1 MYGIFT
7 DPRRLLLLP
16 LIVFSVSLLG
26 AAPLKESSVHVII
39 YHTFLGKERVSTDFS
54 VDELRE
60 HMERLKGQ
68 GYRFVTIAEMERGA
82 VSGTRNVL
90 VCIDDG
96 NKSVYRAY
104 REVLGPMGIKPL
116 LAIYPNIIG
125 RRKYALTWDE
135 LRALAADG
143 CEIAAH
149 GFFHL
154 HVNDKLYAKNRP
166 YFMDEIHKSKR
177 VLEEK
182 MGRPVTVFVYPSG
195 EKSGHAMR
203 EIRAA
208 GYRYAFTINW
218 GTLKLPLDRNASP
231 YELPRY
237 MLVRGNWKNIFA
249 LMDKK
254 SGRPGGNGLKGA
266 KRHLVR
272 SLQE

>member
-1 MYGIFT
+1 MYGMGTIS
-7 DPRRLLLLP
+7 RRFLFV
-16 LIVFSVSLLG
+16 LIALSAFLIG
-26 AAPLKESSVHVII
+26 ASPAREASVHVII
-39 YHTFLGKERVSTDFS
+39 YHTFLGKAHVSTDFS

-60 HMERLKGQ
+60 HMESLKERGF
-68 GYRFVTIAEMERGA
+68 RFVTMADIERGL
-82 VSGTRNVL
+82 VSGPRNVL

-96 NKSVYRAY
+96 NRSVMRAY
-104 REVLGPMGIKPL
+104 REVLAPMGIKPL

-125 RRKYALTWDE
+125 RRKYALGWDE

-154 HVNDKLYAKNRP
+154 HVNDKLYARNRR

-182 MGRPVTVFVYPSG
+182 MGRPVTAFVYPSG
-195 EKSGHAMR
+195 EKSEHAIR

-218 GTLKLPLDRNASP
+218 GTLKVPLERNANP

-237 MLVRGNWKNIFA
+237 MLVRGNWKNVFA
-249 LMDKK
+249 LMDRK
-254 SGRPGGNGLKGA
+254 SLKPGGNGNRGA
-266 KRHLVR
+266 KRQLVMDR
-272 SLQE
+272 

>member
-1 MYGIFT
+1 MNGKCINS
-7 DPRRLLLLP
+7 RRLLLLP
-16 LIVFSVSLLG
+16 LIAFSVSLLG
-26 AAPLKESSVHVII
+26 AAPVKEASVSVII

-54 VDELRE
+54 LDELRT
-60 HMERLKGQ
+60 HMEQLKGQ
-68 GYRFVTIAEMERGA
+68 GYRFVTLAAMERGA

-125 RRKYALTWDE
+125 RKKYALSWDE
-135 LRALAADG
+135 LRALASDG

-154 HVNDKLYAKNRP
+154 HVNDKLYAKNRR

-182 MGRPVTVFVYPSG
+182 MGRPVTAFVYPSG
-195 EKSGHAMR
+195 EKCEHAIR

-218 GTLKLPLDRNASP
+218 GTLKVPLERNANP
-231 YELPRY
+231 FELPRY
-237 MLVRGNWKNIFA
+237 MLVRANWKSIFA
-249 LMDKK
+249 LMDRK
-254 SGRPGGNGLKGA
+254 SGRPGGNGAKSA
-266 KRHLVR
+266 KRHLVQSR
-272 SLQE
+272 

>member
-1 MYGIFT
+1 MYGMGTIT
-7 DPRRLLLLP
+7 RRFLFV
-16 LIVFSVSLLG
+16 LIALSAFLIG
-26 AAPLKESSVHVII
+26 ASPAREASVHVII
-39 YHTFLGKERVSTDFS
+39 YHTFLGKEHVSTDFS

-60 HMERLKGQ
+60 HMESLKQ
-68 GYRFVTIAEMERGA
+68 RGYRFVAMADIERGV
-82 VSGTRNVL
+82 VSGSRNVL

-96 NKSVYRAY
+96 NKSVMRAY
-104 REVLGPMGIKPL
+104 REVLGPLGIKPL

-135 LRALAADG
+135 LRMLAADG

-154 HVNDKLYAKNRP
+154 HVNDTLYAKNRR
-166 YFMDEIHKSKR
+166 YFIDEIHKSKR

-182 MGRPVTVFVYPSG
+182 MGRPVTAFVYPSG
-195 EKSGHAMR
+195 EKCAHAIR

-218 GTLKLPLDRNASP
+218 GTLKVPLEKNANP

-237 MLVRGNWKNIFA
+237 MLVRANWKNVFA
-249 LMDKK
+249 LLDKK
-254 SGRPGGNGLKGA
+254 SGRPGGNGP
-266 KRHLVR
+266 RSVRRQLVMDR
-272 SLQE
+272 